1 MTDEERVDESQVSV
15 VQGGILKADNEAQQ
29 SWAMA
34 HRRDILR
41 AKTQS
46 VAELEAFPEAAER
59 AWYSIPYRDDNSPTG
74 KTMVEGPSIKAA
86 TALMRNW
93 QNCTSGSLI
102 VGETDD
108 RVQVL
113 GFFFDVEN
121 NIRKF
126 KPFNVSKLGWSKK
139 MQKSFRL
146 ADQKLVM
153 AIQAGASKAERNAIL
168 SGLPQGLID
177 VYVKTA
183 KEIVADG
190 GKGKSTKQIES
201 AQDRVAKL
209 YKAFEKWEVTA
220 EMLDHWIDSQADTI
234 KNPKDVVVALTGLG
248 TAIKDGQTTV
258 EEVFG
263 DTPSEKPKVD
273 GQTTIDDVIR
283 QAPED
288 NKAKK

>member
-1 MTDEERVDESQVSV
+1 METEERVDESQVSV

-34 HRRDILR
+34 HKRSMIDSRERSI
-41 AKTQS
+41 
-46 VAELEAFPEAAER
+46 AELEAFPEAAAT
-59 AWYSIPYRDDNSPTG
+59 AWYSIPYKESDG
-74 KTMVEGPSIKAA
+74 KGGFRTVNVEGPSIKAA

-126 KPFNVSKLGWSKK
+126 KPFNISKMAWNKK
-139 MQKSFRL
+139 TQTSYRL
-146 ADQKLVM
+146 ADHKLVM

-177 VYVKTA
+177 LYVARA
-183 KEIVADG
+183 KEIVASG
-190 GKGKSTKQIES
+190 GKSSKITEAPK
-201 AQDRVAKL
+201 DRILKL
-209 YKAFEKWEVTA
+209 YKAFEKWNVTA
-220 EMLDHWIDSQADTI
+220 AMLDKYIDDNAEEFGTPQAIITG
-234 KNPKDVVVALTGLG
+234 LTGLG
-248 TAIKDGQTTV
+248 TAIKDGQVSV
-258 EEVFG
+258 EEVF
-263 DTPSEKPKVD
+263 EMKPVEAPKIE
-273 GQTTIDDVIR
+273 GQTTLDDVIR
-283 QAPED
+283 QAP
-288 NKAKK
+288 K

>member
-1 MTDEERVDESQVSV
+1 METEERVDESQVAV

-29 SWAMA
+29 SWALA
-34 HRRDILR
+34 HRRDMAR
-41 AKTQS
+41 ARAQAI
-46 VAELEAFPEAAER
+46 AELEAFPEAAER
-59 AWYSIPYRDDNSPTG
+59 AWYAIPYKNADGT
-74 KTMVEGPSIKAA
+74 KTIVEGPSIKAA

-126 KPFNVSKLGWSKK
+126 KPFNISKMGWNSKQ
-139 MQKSFRL
+139 QKAYRL
-146 ADQKLVM
+146 PDHKLVM

-177 VYVKTA
+177 LYVA
-183 KEIVADG
+183 KAKQIVAGG
-190 GKGKSTKQIES
+190 GKNKQVES
-201 AQDRVAKL
+201 PKDRIAKL

-220 EMLDHWIDSQADTI
+220 EMLDRWMDSQSDTI
-234 KNPKDVVVALTGLG
+234 KNPQDIIVALTGLG

-263 DTPSEKPKVD
+263 DQKPEPEKIQ

-283 QAPED
+283 QAP
-288 NKAKK
+288 K